1 MRNWIQTVKIG
12 TPGPEIEPF
21 VPTRNLRRP
30 IDMKIGSYGALYM
43 IEYGDQWWENND
55 SRSVRV
61 VYRRGNRAP
70 VAKIAANETAGKRP
84 LVTFRAGCFDIK
96 GGNLELRSG
105 SPTAPV
111 LASVAVK
118 PSGQADSGE
127 FLSLRAKLTN
137 ASGLTD
143 VCIVARGADKN
154 TELGLNWIEFQP
166 RCDL

>member
-1 MRNWIQTVKIG
+1 MSNWIQTVKLG

-30 IDMKIGSYGALYM
+30 IDMKIGSDGALYI

-55 SRSVRV
+55 NRSVRV

-105 SPTAPV
+105 SRTPAASPTS
-111 LASVAVK
+111 ASSPAVRIRT
-118 PSGQADSGE
+118 PNSA
-127 FLSLRAKLTN
+127 
-137 ASGLTD
+137 
-143 VCIVARGADKN
+143 
-154 TELGLNWIEFQP
+154 
-166 RCDL
+166 